1 MSTPPSTDKLE
12 EMFKLREEFMQLLCE
27 RFSGY
32 YPQWPIDLSKKE
44 SQTLVRDTTLRGV
57 EEIFESLAELKNAK
71 PHRQTEISQL
81 DRDAFL
87 EEMVDGLNYFFTT
100 LKLVGVTPDEL
111 HGAYLKKHDLICRRL
126 IDGY

>member
-32 YPQWPIDLSKKE
+32 YPRWPIDLSKKE

-111 HGAYLKKHDLICRRL
+111 HEAYLKKHDLICRRL